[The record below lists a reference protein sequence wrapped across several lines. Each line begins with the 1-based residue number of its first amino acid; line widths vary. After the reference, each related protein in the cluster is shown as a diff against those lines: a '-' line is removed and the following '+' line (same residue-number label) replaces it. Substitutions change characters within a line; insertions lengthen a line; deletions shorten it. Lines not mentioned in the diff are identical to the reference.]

1 MGWDLVLMVVDEGVT
16 EEVSLEAYRSVS
28 IVVDDGVKAS
38 VQWLASWC
46 IIGASD
52 I

>member
-1 MGWDLVLMVVDEGVT
+1 MGWDLVSMVVDEGVT
-16 EEVSLEAYRSVS
+16 EDVSLEAYRSVS
-28 IVVDDGVKAS
+28 MVVDEGVKAS
-38 VQWLASWC
+38 VRWLASWC